1 MEGIIRKTIGMIFT
15 VIGGLV
21 LVYVFVDGYWYGD
34 PLGLSNLPEFGV
46 GMILMLIGYL
56 LYPTE
61 LARELLGDTY
71 DSDEDGN
78 LQ

>member
-1 MEGIIRKTIGMIFT
+1 MICT
-15 VIGGLV
+15 VIGGL
-21 LVYVFVDGYWYGD
+21 LLFYVAVDSYLYWD
-34 PLGLSNLPEFGV
+34 FLGLRNLPEFVV

-61 LARELLGDTY
+61 LARELLEDTFHF
-71 DSDEDGN
+71 DEDGN

>member
-1 MEGIIRKTIGMIFT
+1 MTGIIRKTIGMICT
-15 VIGGLV
+15 VIGGL
-21 LVYVFVDGYWYGD
+21 LLSYVVVDSYFYWDY
-34 PLGLSNLPEFGV
+34 LGQRNLPEFVV

-61 LARELLGDTY
+61 LARELLEDTF
-71 DSDEDGN
+71 DFDEDGN

>member
-1 MEGIIRKTIGMIFT
+1 MTGIIRKTIGIICT
-15 VIGGLV
+15 VIGGL
-21 LVYVFVDGYWYGD
+21 LLSYVVVDSYFYYD
-34 PLGLSNLPEFGV
+34 YLGNFREFGI

-61 LARELLGDTY
+61 LARELLEDTF
-71 DSDEDGN
+71 DFDEDGN

>member
-1 MEGIIRKTIGMIFT
+1 MTGIIRNTIGMICT
-15 VIGGLV
+15 VIGGL
-21 LVYVFVDGYWYGD
+21 LLFYVAADSYLYWD
-34 PLGLSNLPEFGV
+34 PLGLRNLPELVV

-61 LARELLGDTY
+61 LARELLEDTF
-71 DSDEDGN
+71 DFDEDGN

>member
-1 MEGIIRKTIGMIFT
+1 MTGIIRKTIGMVCT
-15 VIGGLV
+15 VIGV
-21 LVYVFVDGYWYGD
+21 LLLSYVVVDSYPFWD
-34 PLGLSNLPEFGV
+34 TLWLRNFREFGI

-61 LARELLGDTY
+61 LARELLEDTF
-71 DSDEDGN
+71 DFDEDGN